1 MPIQNSLMFAL
12 VALLIGFSKG
22 GLGGP
27 IPISL
32 TTPLLSL
39 VIPISQAVGVVLPL
53 LIFAD
58 VFALYFYWQKWDMRY
73 IRLMLPVAVL
83 GIVMG
88 SWLLAALPDVFLKKL
103 IGGFTLTAVLYKLA
117 VDHLNSLQ
125 YTPRRWHGFFAGWAA
140 GLGSSLANAGSPPF
154 TAYLLLQT
162 DVTPVSF
169 IGTTTLFFAILNVLK
184 VPGFLSAGVM
194 DIPLILSIAW
204 VIPIIPFG
212 VWLGRWILQRMVAKQ
227 FEYLMLALLFLMSLA
242 LLLT

>member
-1 MPIQNSLMFAL
+1 MSVQTSLMFAF

-39 VIPISQAVGVVLPL
+39 VIPISQAVGVILPL

-58 VFALYFYWQKWDMRY
+58 VFALYFYWQKWDMHY
-73 IRLMLPVAVL
+73 IQLMLPTAVL

-88 SWLLAALPDVFLKKL
+88 SLLLAVLPDEFLKKL
-103 IGGFTLTAVLYKLA
+103 IGGFTLIAVLYKLA
-117 VDHLNSLQ
+117 ADHLTSLQ
-125 YTPRRWHGFFAGWAA
+125 YTPHHWHGYFAGWAA

-154 TAYLLLQT
+154 TAYLLLQP

-184 VPGFLSAGVM
+184 IPGFLSAGVM
-194 DIPLILSIAW
+194 DIPMIISVAW
-204 VIPIIPFG
+204 IIPIIPFG
-212 VWLGRWILQRMVAKQ
+212 VWLGRWILHRMVAKQ
-227 FEYLMLALLFLMSLA
+227 FERLMLALLFLMSLA